1 MMTVRR
7 TRLGARAVS
16 LAVLVILVMAA
27 VAGTSGCKLFS
38 RGADKPRVFEGFAV
52 VDPTT
57 PREAWVKAWAEACS
71 LAPGVHVVSFDAGTT
86 YILAARGEKPTG
98 GYTVDLWDVK
108 VSGGAYALTFRTRDP
123 GPGAVVTQVLSYPA
137 TLIRTAVTPESIT
150 EVLTEGPEI
159 LPWPVQSPAGPML
172 VAVSPLPFSQIST
185 TALHIEGLAR
195 VWEAQFNYTLED
207 GHNVLASGS
216 VLASEGAPGW
226 GQFSLDIQF
235 TAPTSPGLTLYFY
248 DLSAKDGSPIDLA
261 IIPMQ
266 WTGTL
271 GGP

>member
-57 PREAWVKAWAEACS
+57 LQEAWVKAWAEACS

>member
-1 MMTVRR
+1 MTVRG
-7 TRLGARAVS
+7 TRLGARTLS
-16 LAVLVILVMAA
+16 LAVLTILVVAA
-27 VAGTSGCKLFS
+27 VAGTSGCRLFN
-38 RGADKPRVFEGFAV
+38 RGAEKPRVFEGFAV

-57 PREAWVKAWAEACS
+57 PQEAWVKAWAEACS
-71 LAPGVHVVSFDAGTT
+71 LAPGVHVVSFDPGTT

-108 VSGGAYALTFRTRDP
+108 VSGGTYALTFRTQDP
-123 GPGAVVTQVLSYPA
+123 EPGSAVIQVLSYPA
-137 TLIRTAVTPESIT
+137 TLIRTAATPESIT
-150 EVLTEGPEI
+150 QVLTEGPEI
-159 LPWPVQSPAGPML
+159 LAWPVQSPAGPML
-172 VAVSPLPFSQIST
+172 VAISPLPFSQIST

-195 VWEAQFNYTLED
+195 VWEAQFSYTLED
-207 GHNVLASGS
+207 GHDVLASGGIM
-216 VLASEGAPGW
+216 ASGGAPAW

-261 IIPMQ
+261 IIPMR
-266 WTGTL
+266 WTGAL